1 MNRDDKRLSTASFN
15 PTRLCHNK
23 KIINII
29 LIINILQKQ
38 KSTVQ

>member
-15 PTRLCHNK
+15 PTRLCHK